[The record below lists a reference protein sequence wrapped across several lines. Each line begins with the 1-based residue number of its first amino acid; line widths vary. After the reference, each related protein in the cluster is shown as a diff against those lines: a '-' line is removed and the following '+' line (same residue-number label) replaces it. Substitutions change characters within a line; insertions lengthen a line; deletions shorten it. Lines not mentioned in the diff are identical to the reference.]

1 MSGFRD
7 THGFPRPILAVNL
20 ALALLHAAVA
30 FLAFFQLLRIHM
42 RNAQLGWTRQ
52 KVFHVLIGSSN
63 LGYVIYLA
71 LTIVASCKGW
81 TCWSHSCG
89 FIFMAFPKVLFF
101 AAFLLLL
108 SFWVD
113 LCHQADD
120 DDDYEGSFCD
130 NPLLE
135 KTLNESNL
143 ASIDSH
149 RKCFPFRFARVGN
162 RQKIVILVWGTNVSY
177 VSFENDFENH
187 GLVTKIIMQIYLYL
201 SAIGMLLLGGAL
213 ACYGILLCLKMSKV
227 RAEKPSSEMW
237 KVAGLTIVSVICFT
251 SSSCVELLT
260 DIPMQY
266 NWHQRRLNDVY
277 SSLLLILYYF
287 VGSSIPSAVVLWV
300 MRELPPEEAASI
312 PEESSTIAF
321 VADSSIAIHHPQRW
335 ATATSMQNQ
344 SVQIDKE
351 RAGVLVGSGMG
362 GLTVFSDG
370 VQALIEKGHRKITP
384 FFIPY
389 AITNMGSALLGID
402 LGFMGPNYSISTAC
416 ATSNYCFYAAANH
429 IRRGEA
435 DLMIAGGTEAAI
447 IPIGLGG
454 FVACRALSQRNDDPK
469 TASRPWDKDRDGFVM
484 GEGAGVLVMESL
496 EHAMKR
502 GAPIIAEY
510 LGGAVNC
517 DAYHMTDPRSDGLGV
532 STCIQSSLEDAG
544 VSPEEVNY
552 INAHATSTLAGDL
565 AEINAIKKVFK
576 DTSGIKINAT
586 KSMIGHC
593 LGAAGGLEA
602 IATVKAITT
611 GWLHPTINQFNP
623 EPAVDFDT
631 VANVKQ
637 QHEINV
643 AISNSFGFGGHNS
656 VVAFS
661 AFRP

>member
-52 KVFHVLIGSSN
+52 KCSSLTVN
-63 LGYVIYLA
+63 NNDGVSNATFVRALGYELLVQCYVIYLA

-162 RQKIVILVWGTNVSY
+162 RQKIVILVTLLVFIIVVAFAVVIWI
-177 VSFENDFENH
+177 
-187 GLVTKIIMQIYLYL
+187 GLGKNPIDSEVAARIYLYL

-344 SVQIDKE
+344 V
-351 RAGVLVGSGMG
+351 
-362 GLTVFSDG
+362 
-370 VQALIEKGHRKITP
+370 
-384 FFIPY
+384 
-389 AITNMGSALLGID
+389 
-402 LGFMGPNYSISTAC
+402 
-416 ATSNYCFYAAANH
+416 
-429 IRRGEA
+429 
-435 DLMIAGGTEAAI
+435 
-447 IPIGLGG
+447 PI
-454 FVACRALSQRNDDPK
+454 
-469 TASRPWDKDRDGFVM
+469 
-484 GEGAGVLVMESL
+484 
-496 EHAMKR
+496 
-502 GAPIIAEY
+502 
-510 LGGAVNC
+510 
-517 DAYHMTDPRSDGLGV
+517 
-532 STCIQSSLEDAG
+532 
-544 VSPEEVNY
+544 
-552 INAHATSTLAGDL
+552 
-565 AEINAIKKVFK
+565 
-576 DTSGIKINAT
+576 
-586 KSMIGHC
+586 
-593 LGAAGGLEA
+593 
-602 IATVKAITT
+602 
-611 GWLHPTINQFNP
+611 
-623 EPAVDFDT
+623 
-631 VANVKQ
+631 
-637 QHEINV
+637 
-643 AISNSFGFGGHNS
+643 
-656 VVAFS
+656 
-661 AFRP
+661 